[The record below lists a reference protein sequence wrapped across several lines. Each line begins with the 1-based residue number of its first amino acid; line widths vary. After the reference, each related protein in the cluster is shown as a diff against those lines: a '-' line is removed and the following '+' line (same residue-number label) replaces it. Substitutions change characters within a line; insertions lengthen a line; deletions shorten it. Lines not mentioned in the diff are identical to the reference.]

1 MSKCVQSGFCCTQAP
16 CGYWETSVGTGTT
29 CIYLSEP
36 SEPFGQRFCEIYNV
50 IKVLEK
56 DAELPMMGSGC
67 SSVLFNSQRTQVIRR
82 KRNALETDIER

>member
-16 CGYWETSVGTGTT
+16 CLYGQSRKSETSCV
-29 CIYLSEP
+29 YLSEP

-56 DAELPMMGSGC
+56 DAGLPMMGSGC
-67 SSVLFNSQRTQVIRR
+67 SSTLFNNQRTQIIRR
-82 KRNALETDIER
+82 KGNALQADIKR